1 MIELV
6 DENTIKLGINGST
19 TLEVSKDML
28 NSWPFTKAS
37 TGTSVGAKGLYLIMR
52 WDLFGESNTISPD
65 LPAGWDTELKSID
78 PTKYA
83 TEGPR
88 MIIDWIRFYVND
100 NYKRESNELVNRDYK
115 ETIPGKYYPFY

>member
-1 MIELV
+1 M
-6 DENTIKLGINGST
+6 
-19 TLEVSKDML
+19 
-28 NSWPFTKAS
+28 
-37 TGTSVGAKGLYLIMR
+37 GAKGLYLIMR